1 MSSILNFA
9 MVNYFSKFTKL
20 ICIII
25 VACTLHTD
33 LAYGNE
39 SIDKNC
45 NLYRFVYFSNLIET
59 SAFLNANISKNSF
72 KINDLKADLNRE
84 IGNKNNLP
92 IDITITSQIYKT
104 DSNTFNSQRLSKNEV
119 NELTGKIGIDLWNE
133 LSRRRVSNYKQ
144 SLISHNISSL
154 KSSNDAEIIISL
166 IELSKTKSLIKLLE
180 IRENLLTQKVEYFSL
195 RKELGENVSQ
205 QLLETR
211 KSRVENLN
219 KISSANVKVSNL
231 ISKLEISYKDYDE
244 VLPLPTYLNVEKNFK
259 CSAHLNSYTEAK
271 KSLDLLNVELTD
283 KNLDFGPKINAFIK
297 ETENKNNIGYF
308 DNEIKYGVE
317 ISFPLFEGGRKIR
330 QRQNIL
336 ERIENKEYEVK
347 KLQKESVRIN
357 KQRAEIEYVLSNSL
371 GIISNTLEEKKSL
384 LIELSERMQLG
395 QSLFVEVSDA
405 SLEENLL
412 EESGLNLVA
421 QFLIGWVN
429 YLEQIGQVNSHDYK
443 L

>member
-1 MSSILNFA
+1 MHTI
-9 MVNYFSKFTKL
+9 
-20 ICIII
+20 
-25 VACTLHTD
+25 HTD

-45 NLYRFVYFSNLIET
+45 SLYRFVYFSNLVET

-92 IDITITSQIYKT
+92 IDISITSQIYKT

-144 SLISHNISSL
+144 SLISHNISTL
-154 KSSNDAEIIISL
+154 KSSNDAEVIISL

-244 VLPLPTYLNVEKNFK
+244 VFPLPTYLNVEKNFK
-259 CSAHLNSYTEAK
+259 CSAHLSSYTEAK

-405 SLEENLL
+405 SLEENIL

-429 YLEQIGQVNSHDYK
+429 YLEQIGQVNSHDFK

>member
-1 MSSILNFA
+1 M
-9 MVNYFSKFTKL
+9 
-20 ICIII
+20 
-25 VACTLHTD
+25 
-33 LAYGNE
+33 AYGNE

-45 NLYRFVYFSNLIET
+45 NLYRFGYFSSLIET
-59 SAFLNANISKNSF
+59 SAYLKANISKNSF
-72 KINDLKADLNRE
+72 RINDLESDLSKE
-84 IGNKNNLP
+84 IGSKKNLP
-92 IDITITSQIYKT
+92 IDISITSQIYKT

-144 SLISHNISSL
+144 SLISHDISSL
-154 KSSNDAEIIISL
+154 KSSNDAEVIISL

-231 ISKLEISYKDYDE
+231 ISKLEISYTDYDGI
-244 VLPLPTYLNVEKNFK
+244 LPLPIYLDVEKNFQ
-259 CSAHLNSYTEAK
+259 CSAQLNSYIKAK
-271 KSLDLLNVELTD
+271 KSLDLLNIELTD
-283 KNLDFGPKINAFIK
+283 KTLDLGPKINAFIK
-297 ETENKNNIGYF
+297 ETENRNNIGYF

-317 ISFPLFEGGRKIR
+317 ISFTLFEGGRKIR

-405 SLEENLL
+405 SLEENML

>member
-1 MSSILNFA
+1 M
-9 MVNYFSKFTKL
+9 
-20 ICIII
+20 
-25 VACTLHTD
+25 
-33 LAYGNE
+33 
-39 SIDKNC
+39 
-45 NLYRFVYFSNLIET
+45 
-59 SAFLNANISKNSF
+59 
-72 KINDLKADLNRE
+72 
-84 IGNKNNLP
+84 
-92 IDITITSQIYKT
+92 
-104 DSNTFNSQRLSKNEV
+104 
-119 NELTGKIGIDLWNE
+119 
-133 LSRRRVSNYKQ
+133 
-144 SLISHNISSL
+144 
-154 KSSNDAEIIISL
+154 KSSNDAEVIISL

-244 VLPLPTYLNVEKNFK
+244 VFPLPTYLNVEKNFK
-259 CSAHLNSYTEAK
+259 CSAHLSSYTEAK

-405 SLEENLL
+405 SLEENIL

-429 YLEQIGQVNSHDYK
+429 YLEQIGQVNSHDFK

>member
-1 MSSILNFA
+1 MLTI
-9 MVNYFSKFTKL
+9 
-20 ICIII
+20 
-25 VACTLHTD
+25 HTD
-33 LAYGNE
+33 LSYGNE

-45 NLYRFVYFSNLIET
+45 NLYRFVYFSNLLET
-59 SAFLNANISKNSF
+59 SAFLNANISKNLF
-72 KINDLKADLNRE
+72 IINDLRSDLSRE

-92 IDITITSQIYKT
+92 IDISITSQIYNT

-144 SLISHNISSL
+144 SLISHDISSL
-154 KSSNDAEIIISL
+154 KSSNDAEVIISL

-180 IRENLLTQKVEYFSL
+180 IRESLLNKKVEYFSL

-205 QLLETR
+205 QLLDTR

-231 ISKLEISYKDYDE
+231 ISKLEISYADYDE
-244 VLPLPTYLNVEKNFK
+244 ILPLPIYLNVKKNFQ
-259 CSAHLNSYTEAK
+259 CSAQLNSFNKAK

-283 KNLDFGPKINAFIK
+283 KTLDFSPKINAFVK
-297 ETENKNNIGYF
+297 ETKNKNNIGYF

-317 ISFPLFEGGRKIR
+317 ISIPLFEGGRKIR

-347 KLQKESVRIN
+347 KLQKESERIN
-357 KQRAEIEYVLSNSL
+357 KQRTEIEYVLSNSL
-371 GIISNTLEEKKSL
+371 KIISDTLMEKKSL

-412 EESGLNLVA
+412 EESGLNIVA

-429 YLEQIGQVNSHDYK
+429 YLEQLGQVNSHDFK

>member
-1 MSSILNFA
+1 MN
-9 MVNYFSKFTKL
+9 
-20 ICIII
+20 
-25 VACTLHTD
+25 TLHTD

-154 KSSNDAEIIISL
+154 KSSNDAEVIISL

-231 ISKLEISYKDYDE
+231 ISKLEITYKDYDQ

-336 ERIENKEYEVK
+336 ERIENKEYEIK

-405 SLEENLL
+405 SLEENIL

-429 YLEQIGQVNSHDYK
+429 YLEQIGQVNSHDFK

>member
-1 MSSILNFA
+1 MLTI
-9 MVNYFSKFTKL
+9 
-20 ICIII
+20 
-25 VACTLHTD
+25 HTE
-33 LAYGNE
+33 LGYGNE

-45 NLYRFVYFSNLIET
+45 NLYRFVYFSNLLET
-59 SAFLNANISKNSF
+59 SAFLNANISKNLF
-72 KINDLKADLNRE
+72 KINDLRSDLSRE

-92 IDITITSQIYKT
+92 IDISITSQIYKT

-144 SLISHNISSL
+144 SLISHDISSL
-154 KSSNDAEIIISL
+154 KSSNDAEVIISL

-180 IRENLLTQKVEYFSL
+180 IRESLLNKKVEYFSL

-231 ISKLEISYKDYDE
+231 ISKLEISYADYDE
-244 VLPLPTYLNVEKNFK
+244 ILPLPIYLDVKKNYQ
-259 CSAHLNSYTEAK
+259 CSAQLNSFNKAK

-283 KNLDFGPKINAFIK
+283 KTLDFSPKINAFIK

-317 ISFPLFEGGRKIR
+317 ISIPLFEGGRKIR

-347 KLQKESVRIN
+347 KLQKEGERIN
-357 KQRAEIEYVLSNSL
+357 KQRTEIEYVLSNSL
-371 GIISNTLEEKKSL
+371 EIISDTLMEKKSL

-412 EESGLNLVA
+412 EESGLNIVA

-429 YLEQIGQVNSHDYK
+429 YLEQIGQVNSHDFK

>member
-1 MSSILNFA
+1 MHTI
-9 MVNYFSKFTKL
+9 
-20 ICIII
+20 
-25 VACTLHTD
+25 HTD

-45 NLYRFVYFSNLIET
+45 SLYRFVYFSNLVET

-92 IDITITSQIYKT
+92 IDISITSQIYKT

-154 KSSNDAEIIISL
+154 KSSNDAEVIISL

-244 VLPLPTYLNVEKNFK
+244 VFPLPTYLNVEKNFK
-259 CSAHLNSYTEAK
+259 CSAHLSSYTEAK

-317 ISFPLFEGGRKIR
+317 ISFSFI
-330 QRQNIL
+330 
-336 ERIENKEYEVK
+336 
-347 KLQKESVRIN
+347 
-357 KQRAEIEYVLSNSL
+357 
-371 GIISNTLEEKKSL
+371 
-384 LIELSERMQLG
+384 
-395 QSLFVEVSDA
+395 
-405 SLEENLL
+405 
-412 EESGLNLVA
+412 
-421 QFLIGWVN
+421 
-429 YLEQIGQVNSHDYK
+429 
-443 L
+443 

>member
-1 MSSILNFA
+1 MHTI
-9 MVNYFSKFTKL
+9 
-20 ICIII
+20 
-25 VACTLHTD
+25 HTD

-45 NLYRFVYFSNLIET
+45 NLYRFVYFSNLVET

-92 IDITITSQIYKT
+92 IDISITSQIYKT

-119 NELTGKIGIDLWNE
+119 NELTGKVGIDLWNE

-144 SLISHNISSL
+144 SLISHDISSM

-166 IELSKTKSLIKLLE
+166 IEMSKTKSLIKLLE
-180 IRENLLTQKVEYFSL
+180 IRENLLTKKVEYFSL

-231 ISKLEISYKDYDE
+231 ISKLEISYTDYDGI
-244 VLPLPTYLNVEKNFK
+244 LPLPIYLDVEKNFQ
-259 CSAHLNSYTEAK
+259 CSAQLNSYTKAK
-271 KSLDLLNVELTD
+271 KSLELLNVELTD
-283 KNLDFGPKINAFIK
+283 KTLDLGPKINAFVK

-347 KLQKESVRIN
+347 KLQKESMRIN
-357 KQRAEIEYVLSNSL
+357 KQRTEIEFVLSNSL
-371 GIISNTLEEKKSL
+371 DIISNTLEEKKSL
-384 LIELSERMQLG
+384 LIELSERMLLG

-405 SLEENLL
+405 SLEENIL

-429 YLEQIGQVNSHDYK
+429 YLEQIGQVNSHDFK

>member
-1 MSSILNFA
+1 M
-9 MVNYFSKFTKL
+9 
-20 ICIII
+20 
-25 VACTLHTD
+25 
-33 LAYGNE
+33 AYGNE

-59 SAFLNANISKNSF
+59 SAFINANISKNSF

-154 KSSNDAEIIISL
+154 KSSNDAEVIISL

-180 IRENLLTQKVEYFSL
+180 IRENLLSQKVEYFSL

-231 ISKLEISYKDYDE
+231 ISKLEITYKDYDQ

-259 CSAHLNSYTEAK
+259 CSSHLNSYTEAK

-336 ERIENKEYEVK
+336 ERIENKEYEIK

-405 SLEENLL
+405 SLEENIL

-429 YLEQIGQVNSHDYK
+429 YLEQIGQVNSHDFK

>member
-1 MSSILNFA
+1 MHTI
-9 MVNYFSKFTKL
+9 
-20 ICIII
+20 
-25 VACTLHTD
+25 HTD

-45 NLYRFVYFSNLIET
+45 SLYRFVYFSNLVET

-92 IDITITSQIYKT
+92 IDISITSQIYKT

-154 KSSNDAEIIISL
+154 KSSNDAEVIISL

-244 VLPLPTYLNVEKNFK
+244 VFPLPTYLNVEKNFK

-405 SLEENLL
+405 SLEENIL

-429 YLEQIGQVNSHDYK
+429 YLEQIGQVNSHDFK

>member
-59 SAFLNANISKNSF
+59 PAFLNANISKNSF

>member
-1 MSSILNFA
+1 MHTI
-9 MVNYFSKFTKL
+9 
-20 ICIII
+20 
-25 VACTLHTD
+25 HTD

-45 NLYRFVYFSNLIET
+45 NLYRFVYFSNLVET

-84 IGNKNNLP
+84 LGNKNNLP
-92 IDITITSQIYKT
+92 IDISITSQIYKT

-144 SLISHNISSL
+144 SLISHDISSL
-154 KSSNDAEIIISL
+154 KSSNDAEVIISL

-180 IRENLLTQKVEYFSL
+180 IRENLLTQKVEYFTL

-259 CSAHLNSYTEAK
+259 CSAHLVSYTEAK
-271 KSLDLLNVELTD
+271 KSLELLNVELTD

-317 ISFPLFEGGRKIR
+317 ISFPLLEGGRKIR

-336 ERIENKEYEVK
+336 ERIENKEYEIK
-347 KLQKESVRIN
+347 KLKKESVRIN

-421 QFLIGWVN
+421 QFIIGWVN
-429 YLEQIGQVNSHDYK
+429 YLEQMGQVNSHDFK

>member
-20 ICIII
+20 ICLITI
-25 VACTLHTD
+25 ACTLHTD

-45 NLYRFVYFSNLIET
+45 NLYRFVYFSNLVET

-84 IGNKNNLP
+84 LGNKNNLP
-92 IDITITSQIYKT
+92 IDISITSQIYKT

-144 SLISHNISSL
+144 SLISHDISSL
-154 KSSNDAEIIISL
+154 KSSNDAEVIISL

-347 KLQKESVRIN
+347 KLQKESMRIN
-357 KQRAEIEYVLSNSL
+357 KQRTEIEYVLSNSL
-371 GIISNTLEEKKSL
+371 EIISNTLEEKKSL

-421 QFLIGWVN
+421 QFIIGWVN
-429 YLEQIGQVNSHDYK
+429 YLEQMGQVNSHDFK

>member
-1 MSSILNFA
+1 M
-9 MVNYFSKFTKL
+9 
-20 ICIII
+20 
-25 VACTLHTD
+25 
-33 LAYGNE
+33 
-39 SIDKNC
+39 
-45 NLYRFVYFSNLIET
+45 
-59 SAFLNANISKNSF
+59 
-72 KINDLKADLNRE
+72 
-84 IGNKNNLP
+84 
-92 IDITITSQIYKT
+92 
-104 DSNTFNSQRLSKNEV
+104 
-119 NELTGKIGIDLWNE
+119 
-133 LSRRRVSNYKQ
+133 
-144 SLISHNISSL
+144 
-154 KSSNDAEIIISL
+154 IISL

-180 IRENLLTQKVEYFSL
+180 IRESLLNKKVEYFSL

-231 ISKLEISYKDYDE
+231 ISKLEISYADYDE
-244 VLPLPTYLNVEKNFK
+244 ILPLPIYLNVKK
-259 CSAHLNSYTEAK
+259 DYQCSAQLNSFNKAK

-283 KNLDFGPKINAFIK
+283 KTLDFSPKINAFIK

-317 ISFPLFEGGRKIR
+317 ISIPLFEGGRKIR

-347 KLQKESVRIN
+347 KLQKEGERIN
-357 KQRAEIEYVLSNSL
+357 KQRTEIEYVLSNSL
-371 GIISNTLEEKKSL
+371 EIISDTLMEKKSL

-412 EESGLNLVA
+412 EESGLNIVA

-429 YLEQIGQVNSHDYK
+429 YLEQIGQVNSHDFK

>member
-1 MSSILNFA
+1 M
-9 MVNYFSKFTKL
+9 
-20 ICIII
+20 
-25 VACTLHTD
+25 
-33 LAYGNE
+33 AYGNE

-72 KINDLKADLNRE
+72 KINNLKADLNRE

-154 KSSNDAEIIISL
+154 KSSNDAEVIISL

-405 SLEENLL
+405 SLEENIL

>member
-1 MSSILNFA
+1 MHTI
-9 MVNYFSKFTKL
+9 
-20 ICIII
+20 
-25 VACTLHTD
+25 HTD

-45 NLYRFVYFSNLIET
+45 SLYRFVYFSNLVET

-92 IDITITSQIYKT
+92 IDISITSQIYKT

-154 KSSNDAEIIISL
+154 KSSNDAEVIISL

-244 VLPLPTYLNVEKNFK
+244 VFPLPTYLNVEKNFK
-259 CSAHLNSYTEAK
+259 CSAHLSSYTEAK

-405 SLEENLL
+405 SLEENIL

-429 YLEQIGQVNSHDYK
+429 YLEQIGQVNSHDFK

>member
-1 MSSILNFA
+1 MH
-9 MVNYFSKFTKL
+9 
-20 ICIII
+20 II
-25 VACTLHTD
+25 HTD

-45 NLYRFVYFSNLIET
+45 YLYRFVYFSNLVET

-84 IGNKNNLP
+84 LGNKNNLP
-92 IDITITSQIYKT
+92 IDISITSQIYKT

-144 SLISHNISSL
+144 SLISHDISSL
-154 KSSNDAEIIISL
+154 KSSNDAEVIISL

-180 IRENLLTQKVEYFSL
+180 IRENLLTQKVEYFTL

-259 CSAHLNSYTEAK
+259 CSAHLVSYTEAK
-271 KSLDLLNVELTD
+271 KSLELLNVELTD

-347 KLQKESVRIN
+347 KLQKESMRIN
-357 KQRAEIEYVLSNSL
+357 KQRTEIEYVLSNSL
-371 GIISNTLEEKKSL
+371 EIISNTLEEKKSL

-429 YLEQIGQVNSHDYK
+429 YLQQIGQVNSHDFK

>member
-1 MSSILNFA
+1 MHTI
-9 MVNYFSKFTKL
+9 
-20 ICIII
+20 
-25 VACTLHTD
+25 HTD

-45 NLYRFVYFSNLIET
+45 NLYRFVYFSNLVET

-84 IGNKNNLP
+84 LGNKNNLP
-92 IDITITSQIYKT
+92 IDISITSQIYKT

-144 SLISHNISSL
+144 SLISHDISSL
-154 KSSNDAEIIISL
+154 KSSNDAEVIISL

-180 IRENLLTQKVEYFSL
+180 IRENLLTQKVEYFTL

-259 CSAHLNSYTEAK
+259 CSAHLVSYTEAK
-271 KSLDLLNVELTD
+271 KSLELLNVELTD

-336 ERIENKEYEVK
+336 ERIENKEYEIK
-347 KLQKESVRIN
+347 KLKKESVRIN

-429 YLEQIGQVNSHDYK
+429 YLQQIGQVNSHDFK

>member
-1 MSSILNFA
+1 M
-9 MVNYFSKFTKL
+9 
-20 ICIII
+20 
-25 VACTLHTD
+25 
-33 LAYGNE
+33 AYGNE

-59 SAFLNANISKNSF
+59 SAFINANISKNSF

-84 IGNKNNLP
+84 LGNKNNLP
-92 IDITITSQIYKT
+92 IDISITSQIYKT

-154 KSSNDAEIIISL
+154 KSSNDAEVIISL

-180 IRENLLTQKVEYFSL
+180 IRENLLSQKVEYFSL

-231 ISKLEISYKDYDE
+231 ISKLEITYKDYDQ
-244 VLPLPTYLNVEKNFK
+244 VLPLPTYLNVEKNFE

-336 ERIENKEYEVK
+336 ERIENKEYEIK

-405 SLEENLL
+405 SLEENIL

-429 YLEQIGQVNSHDYK
+429 YLEQIGQVNSHDFK

>member
-1 MSSILNFA
+1 MS
-9 MVNYFSKFTKL
+9 
-20 ICIII
+20 
-25 VACTLHTD
+25 
-33 LAYGNE
+33 YGNE

-45 NLYRFVYFSNLIET
+45 NLYRFVYFSNLLET
-59 SAFLNANISKNSF
+59 SAFLNANISKNLF
-72 KINDLKADLNRE
+72 IINDLRSDLSRE

-92 IDITITSQIYKT
+92 IDISITSQIYNT

-144 SLISHNISSL
+144 SLISHDISSL
-154 KSSNDAEIIISL
+154 KSSNDAEVIISL

-180 IRENLLTQKVEYFSL
+180 IRESLLNKKVEYFSL

-231 ISKLEISYKDYDE
+231 ISKLEISYADYDE
-244 VLPLPTYLNVEKNFK
+244 ILPLPIYLNVKKNFQ
-259 CSAHLNSYTEAK
+259 CSAQLNSFNKAK

-283 KNLDFGPKINAFIK
+283 KTLDFSPKINAFIK
-297 ETENKNNIGYF
+297 ETKNKNNIGYL

-317 ISFPLFEGGRKIR
+317 ISIPLFEGGRKIR

-347 KLQKESVRIN
+347 KLQKESERIN
-357 KQRAEIEYVLSNSL
+357 KQRTEIEYVLSNSL
-371 GIISNTLEEKKSL
+371 EIISDTLMEKKSL

-412 EESGLNLVA
+412 EESGLNIVA
-421 QFLIGWVN
+421 QFFIGWVN
-429 YLEQIGQVNSHDYK
+429 YLEQLGQVNSHDFK

>member
-1 MSSILNFA
+1 MHTI
-9 MVNYFSKFTKL
+9 
-20 ICIII
+20 
-25 VACTLHTD
+25 HTD

-45 NLYRFVYFSNLIET
+45 NLYRFVYFSNLLET

-92 IDITITSQIYKT
+92 IDISITSQIYKT

-144 SLISHNISSL
+144 SLISHDISSM

-180 IRENLLTQKVEYFSL
+180 IRENLLTKKVEYFSL

-231 ISKLEISYKDYDE
+231 ISKLEISYTDYDGI
-244 VLPLPTYLNVEKNFK
+244 LPLPIYLDVEKNFQ
-259 CSAHLNSYTEAK
+259 CSAQLNSYTKAK
-271 KSLDLLNVELTD
+271 KSLELLNVELTD
-283 KNLDFGPKINAFIK
+283 KTLDLGPKINAFVK

-336 ERIENKEYEVK
+336 ERIDNKEYEVK
-347 KLQKESVRIN
+347 KLQKESMRIN
-357 KQRAEIEYVLSNSL
+357 KQRTEIEFVLSNSL
-371 GIISNTLEEKKSL
+371 EIISNTLEEKKSL
-384 LIELSERMQLG
+384 LIELSERMLLG

-405 SLEENLL
+405 SLEENIL

-429 YLEQIGQVNSHDYK
+429 YLEQIGQVNSHDFK

>member
-1 MSSILNFA
+1 M
-9 MVNYFSKFTKL
+9 
-20 ICIII
+20 
-25 VACTLHTD
+25 
-33 LAYGNE
+33 AYGNE

-92 IDITITSQIYKT
+92 IDISITSQIYKT

-154 KSSNDAEIIISL
+154 KSSNDAEVIISL

-347 KLQKESVRIN
+347 KLQKESMRIN
-357 KQRAEIEYVLSNSL
+357 KQRTEIEYVLSNSL
-371 GIISNTLEEKKSL
+371 EIISNTLEEKKSL

-405 SLEENLL
+405 SLEENIL

-421 QFLIGWVN
+421 QFIIGWVN
-429 YLEQIGQVNSHDYK
+429 YLEQMGQVNSHDFK